1 MQIVRGKE
9 LREREQLQSVAS
21 STIDAKR
28 GIIYDC
34 NKKALA
40 ISADVDTIT
49 VNPKLIIV
57 KQDEN
62 VDQEKTNS
70 LKEKMAKEFSD
81 LFQLDYNETLKKLN
95 SDKSIETIAEKVE
108 TDKVKELQNWMK
120 ENSIYSGI
128 NIDEDTKRY
137 YPFNNLA
144 SNLIGFCGSDN
155 QGLDG
160 IELEYDDVL
169 KGTNG
174 KLTTAISASQ
184 KAIPDSN
191 KEYIAPENGSN
202 LYLTIDS
209 TIQSIAEKYLK
220 QAVEENNCKR
230 GGNVIIENPE
240 TGEILAMATYPDY
253 NLNTPYEPN
262 EWIKE
267 GFDKLSGTEKTNKL
281 YSMWRNRAVL
291 DTYEPGSTF
300 KTIIAATAL
309 ENGITTTDIPGDFY
323 CSGAQKVAD
332 ATIHCAKESGHG
344 SESLRQALENS
355 CNPALIQLG
364 QRIGKD
370 TLYKYFKLFG
380 LFDKT
385 GIDLPSEGTST
396 FWDKEDVG
404 PVELATMSFGQRITI
419 TPLQL
424 ISAISTIS
432 NEGEYVKPRIVTK
445 IENPNEKS
453 IENVE
458 VETIR
463 KVISTETSQ
472 KIKDMMLSV
481 VTEGTGKLAKVE
493 GYSIGGKSGTSEP
506 TEKNAA
512 EGYVASFVAISPI
525 ENTQVVVLVIL
536 YDPKGN
542 SHQGGQTAGPVAAQ
556 ILSEV
561 LPYLG
566 IPSDTTKTKTNEDDL
581 PVVPNLVDK
590 TVAEAKR
597 VLAASGFNVKI
608 SITTDENTTLVSDQT
623 PKAGIKLEPGATI
636 YLYTA
641 ENEVRV
647 STTVPNVKGM
657 SSGAATAALRSANLN
672 IKVEGESGIVVSQ
685 EPSYETEQEVGTVV
699 NVTIK
704 EQLKE
709 GQ

>member
-1 MQIVRGKE
+1 MQIVKGKE
-9 LREREQLQSVAS
+9 LREREQLQSIAS

-49 VNPKLIIV
+49 VNPKLITV
-57 KQDEN
+57 KVDGN
-62 VDQEKTNS
+62 VDEEKTKS
-70 LKEKMAKEFSD
+70 LKEKIAKEFSD
-81 LFQLDYNETLKKLN
+81 LFKLDYNETLNKLN
-95 SDKSIETIAEKVE
+95 SEKSTETIAEKVE
-108 TDKVKELQNWMK
+108 TDKVKELKNWMK
-120 ENSIYSGI
+120 ENSTYSGI

-262 EWIKE
+262 EWIKDR
-267 GFDKLSGTEKTNKL
+267 FDKLSQTEKTNKL

-300 KTIIAATAL
+300 KTIIASTAL
-309 ENGITTTDIPGDFY
+309 ENGITTTDIQGDFY

-332 ATIHCAKESGHG
+332 AVIHCAKESGHG

-396 FWDKEDVG
+396 FWDKKDVG
-404 PVELATMSFGQRITI
+404 PVELATMSFGQRFSI
-419 TPLQL
+419 TPMQL
-424 ISAISTIS
+424 VKAVSAIANGGNLIT
-432 NEGEYVKPRIVTK
+432 PHIV
-445 IENPNEKS
+445 KS
-453 IENVE
+453 IENTDTGTITNIETKIERQVISKDTSDKMKSIMKDVVE
-458 VETIR
+458 VGG
-463 KVISTETSQ
+463 
-472 KIKDMMLSV
+472 
-481 VTEGTGKLAKVE
+481 GTYAQVQ
-493 GYSIGGKSGTSEP
+493 GYTIGGKTGTSEP
-506 TEKNAA
+506 DPNHKEN
-512 EGYVASFVAISPI
+512 GYVSSFLAIAPV
-525 ENTQVVVLVIL
+525 ENTKLVVLLTL
-536 YDPKGN
+536 YAPQTKN
-542 SHQGGQTAGPVAAQ
+542 HYGGKIAAPVVSQ

-561 LPYLG
+561 LPYMN
-566 IPSDTTKTKTNEDDL
+566 IPSNDIATAKEDLISTPNVKNKTLSNAKEILEKAGLKYEYSGSADDIITEQM
-581 PVVPNLVDK
+581 P
-590 TVAEAKR
+590 
-597 VLAASGFNVKI
+597 ASGTQLKKGGIVMLYSEKNKERKEQEVPDLKGVTYERAKNILASKKLNI
-608 SITTDENTTLVSDQT
+608 SSTGGGIVIAQN
-623 PKAGIKLEPGATI
+623 PKAGSKVEEG
-636 YLYTA
+636 
-641 ENEVRV
+641 
-647 STTVPNVKGM
+647 TVISVTLQE
-657 SSGAATAALRSANLN
+657 AAT
-672 IKVEGESGIVVSQ
+672 KSQ
-685 EPSYETEQEVGTVV
+685 
-699 NVTIK
+699 N
-704 EQLKE
+704 
-709 GQ
+709 

>member
-1 MQIVRGKE
+1 MQIVKGKE
-9 LREREQLQSVAS
+9 LREREQLQSIAS

-49 VNPKLIIV
+49 VNPKLITV
-57 KQDEN
+57 KVDGN
-62 VDQEKTNS
+62 VDEEKTKS
-70 LKEKMAKEFSD
+70 LKEKIAKEFSD
-81 LFQLDYNETLKKLN
+81 LFKLDYNETLNKLN
-95 SDKSIETIAEKVE
+95 SEKSTETIAEKVE
-108 TDKVKELQNWMK
+108 TDKVKELQKWMK
-120 ENSIYSGI
+120 DNSTYSGI

-144 SNLIGFCGSDN
+144 SNIIGFCGSDN

-262 EWIKE
+262 EWIKDR
-267 GFDKLSGTEKTNKL
+267 FDKLSQTEKTNKL

-300 KTIIAATAL
+300 KTIIASTAL
-309 ENGITTTDIPGDFY
+309 ENGITTTDIQGDFY

-332 ATIHCAKESGHG
+332 AVIHCAKESGHG

-396 FWDKEDVG
+396 FWDKKDVG
-404 PVELATMSFGQRITI
+404 PVELATMSFGQRFSI
-419 TPLQL
+419 TPMQL
-424 ISAISTIS
+424 VKAVSAIANGGNLIT
-432 NEGEYVKPRIVTK
+432 PHIV
-445 IENPNEKS
+445 KS
-453 IENVE
+453 IENTDTGTITNIETKIERQAISKDTSDKMKSIMKDVVE
-458 VETIR
+458 VGG
-463 KVISTETSQ
+463 
-472 KIKDMMLSV
+472 
-481 VTEGTGKLAKVE
+481 GTYAQVQ
-493 GYSIGGKSGTSEP
+493 GYTIGGKTGTSEP
-506 TEKNAA
+506 DPNHKEN
-512 EGYVASFVAISPI
+512 GYVSSFLAIAPV
-525 ENTQVVVLVIL
+525 ENTKLVVLLTL
-536 YDPKGN
+536 YAPQTKN
-542 SHQGGQTAGPVAAQ
+542 YYGGKIAAPVVSQ

-561 LPYLG
+561 LPYMN
-566 IPSDTTKTKTNEDDL
+566 IPSNDIATAKEDLISTPNVKNKTLSNAKEILEKAGLKYEYSGSADDIITEQM
-581 PVVPNLVDK
+581 P
-590 TVAEAKR
+590 
-597 VLAASGFNVKI
+597 ASGTQLKKGGIVMLYSEKNKERKEQEVPDLKGVTYERAKNILASKKLNI
-608 SITTDENTTLVSDQT
+608 SSTGDGIVIAQN
-623 PKAGIKLEPGATI
+623 PKAGSKVEEG
-636 YLYTA
+636 
-641 ENEVRV
+641 
-647 STTVPNVKGM
+647 TVISVTLQE
-657 SSGAATAALRSANLN
+657 AAT
-672 IKVEGESGIVVSQ
+672 KSQ
-685 EPSYETEQEVGTVV
+685 
-699 NVTIK
+699 N
-704 EQLKE
+704 
-709 GQ
+709 